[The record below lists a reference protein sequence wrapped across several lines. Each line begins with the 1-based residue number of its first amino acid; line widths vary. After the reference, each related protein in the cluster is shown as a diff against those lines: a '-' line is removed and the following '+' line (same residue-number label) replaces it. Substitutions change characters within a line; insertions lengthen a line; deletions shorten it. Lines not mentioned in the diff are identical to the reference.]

1 VALEYAILGF
11 LSERPYSGYDLKT
24 RCFGESV
31 MTFWNADQAQIYRT
45 LERLQKERLV
55 TSTRR
60 RQTGRPDRRVF
71 EITAAGREALDSWL
85 GGADEL
91 PPLRDPLFL
100 RLWFGTTSGD
110 ENLMGVLRSRRLAL
124 EEHMALLR
132 AASAEL
138 AENKQL
144 PDRAQVLRQT
154 AYDGAIARD
163 RASIEWLD
171 ECIAAIDQGV
181 LPGFGEEGI
190 GQRFLF
196 GDAPA

>member
-1 VALEYAILGF
+1 MALEYAILGF
-11 LSERPYSGYDLKT
+11 LSERPHSGYDLKT

-31 MTFWNADQAQIYRT
+31 MMFWNADQAQIYRT
-45 LERLQKERLV
+45 LERLQKARLV
-55 TSTRR
+55 SSSRR
-60 RQTGRPDRRVF
+60 RQAGRPDRRVF
-71 EITAAGREALDSWL
+71 EITTAGRDALDAWL
-85 GGADEL
+85 SGSESL

-100 RLWFGTTSGD
+100 RLWFGATATD
-110 ENLMGVLRSRRLAL
+110 DALLGVLRARRVDL
-124 EEHMALLR
+124 EAHMALLR
-132 AASAEL
+132 SASAEL
-138 AENKQL
+138 AENHRL
-144 PDRAQVLRQT
+144 PQRSQVLRQT

-181 LPGFGEEGI
+181 LPGSDDKGI